1 MSAGLPPID
10 PATLPADI
18 RNGSSTRRQSYEA
31 GLSFERQLVQQL
43 TTTMAQTTKDES
55 DAAGDS
61 GDAASQT
68 YQQMIP
74 DALTDAVMSAGGL
87 GLARQLMPPQETKR

>member
-10 PATLPADI
+10 AASLPADV
-18 RNGSSTRRQSYEA
+18 RKGSSSQRQSYEA

-43 TTTMAQTTKDES
+43 TTTMAKTTKDEA
-55 DAAGDS
+55 DANGDG
-61 GDAASQT
+61 GDAATQA

-87 GLARQLMPPQETKR
+87 GLARQLMTAQAAKR